1 MKVCPFCCEEI
12 KYGAVKCRYCGSN
25 LSKDAAAIENNLP
38 KVDLEPN
45 QVLLVLDRGFLYF
58 AKFVLGVVFF
68 VLALA
73 TAYFGFDLNKA
84 REDVDQTS
92 KEVQQDVGE
101 MKKGLVELQNARTSV
116 EATLSKVTAIGD
128 DAQKLLEQVLNTAQQ
143 EAAQIHIAFISTIN
157 PPPPV
162 SSTAEAA
169 PSARPFTVPEIAALY
184 HFPTEQNGA
193 GQTIALI
200 ELGGGYRDTDLRAY
214 FAELHL
220 SPPQVVAVSV
230 SNGGNQPGDISGA
243 DGQVTGDIEV
253 AGAVAPGA
261 KIAVY
266 FAPNTDTGFAAAIGA
281 AAHDAN
287 NKPSIISI
295 SWGAREAYWT
305 PKGRAAINSAL
316 KEAAKLGITVLVA
329 AGDSGVSDGLDDG
342 SPHVD
347 FPASSPWVLAVGGTS
362 LLANDGE
369 IRSETVWNTG
379 GGIATGGGI
388 SEVFSVPDWQRDVN
402 SIVLKNGSRGRGIP
416 DVAAIA
422 DPSTGYKLLL
432 HGQTIVLGGTAMATP
447 LWAGLI
453 ARLNQALGRN
463 LGYINPTLY
472 IGIGPAETLRRISG
486 GDNGNGK
493 LKGYAAGNGWSPVSG
508 WGTPDGDKL
517 LAWLRG
523 HPKATASLEL
533 Q

>member
-1 MKVCPFCCEEI
+1 MKVCRFCCEEI
-12 KYGAVKCRYCGSN
+12 KDDAVKCRYCGSS
-25 LSKDAAAIENNLP
+25 LSTGAAPIEHNLP

-68 VLALA
+68 ILALA

-84 REDVDQTS
+84 REDVNQTS
-92 KEVQQDVGE
+92 KEVQQHLDE

-116 EATLSKVTAIGD
+116 DATLSKVTAVGAEVTAIGD
-128 DAQKLLEQVLNTAQQ
+128 DAQKLLDRVLSNAQR
-143 EAAQIHIAFISTIN
+143 EAAQIHIAYISTIN
-157 PPPPV
+157 VSPPV
-162 SSTAEAA
+162 SSTADVA

-184 HFPTEQNGA
+184 HFPTEQNGT
-193 GQTIALI
+193 GQTIAFI

-214 FAELHL
+214 FAALHL

-230 SNGGNQPGDISGA
+230 SNGRNQPEDTSGA

-266 FAPNTDTGFAAAIGA
+266 FAPNTDAGFAAAISA

-287 NKPSIISI
+287 NKPSVISI
-295 SWGAREAYWT
+295 SWGASEANWT
-305 PKGRAAINSAL
+305 PKSRAAIDSAL

-329 AGDSGVSDGLDDG
+329 AGDSSVSDGLDDG

-347 FPASSPWVLAVGGTS
+347 FPASSHWVLAVGGTR
-362 LLANDGE
+362 LLAKDSE
-369 IRSETVWNTG
+369 IRSETVWNSG

-402 SIVLKNGSRGRGIP
+402 SIVLKNGSHGRGIP
-416 DVAAIA
+416 DVAAVA
-422 DPSTGYKLLL
+422 DPSTGYELRL
-432 HGQTIVLGGTAMATP
+432 HGQPTVLGGTAMATP

-453 ARLNQALGRN
+453 ARLNQALG
-463 LGYINPTLY
+463 
-472 IGIGPAETLRRISG
+472 
-486 GDNGNGK
+486 
-493 LKGYAAGNGWSPVSG
+493 V
-508 WGTPDGDKL
+508 
-517 LAWLRG
+517 
-523 HPKATASLEL
+523 
-533 Q
+533 